1 MPLDLHDTED
11 YMPMSLQVHVERN
24 HFVVNPLV
32 PEDDIAVRSPYM
44 RQTGP

>member
-1 MPLDLHDTED
+1 MPPDLHDTDD
-11 YMPMSLQVHVERN
+11 YMPMSLQEHVGRN

-32 PEDDIAVRSPYM
+32 LGDDIAVRSPYM